1 MAKQTI
7 TDEQPRV
14 YFDCSKCPG
23 YCCSIYERVQVTKRD
38 INRLAKHFGVSY
50 DVAYRRYTKN
60 WEKERVLK
68 RTPDPVLGE
77 SCQFLDPVKRNC
89 TVYLSRPNVCREY
102 PDRARCVYYDV
113 IQFERRQQD
122 DESVLPLVQITFRE
136 TKRVENADTK
146 SGERVWEWTPGK
158 AGGKA
163 KG

>member
-7 TDEQPRV
+7 TDDQPRV

-50 DVAYRRYTKN
+50 ETAYRRYTKN

-77 SCQFLDPVKRNC
+77 SCQFLDPVNATARSTC
-89 TVYLSRPNVCREY
+89 
-102 PDRARCVYYDV
+102 RARTSAASTQTGRAASTT
-113 IQFERRQQD
+113 ISSSSSAAAG
-122 DESVLPLVQITFRE
+122 DESGCRSSNHLPP
-136 TKRVENADTK
+136 TKKWRTLTRNRARGLDGRRTK
-146 SGERVWEWTPGK
+146 VRRLK
-158 AGGKA
+158 IR
-163 KG
+163 